1 MCTRRNRIAILF
13 GLCVFFLSAFAHG
26 NDNAQ
31 SVTEDPSFEILH
43 YESLPP
49 MTLESRKQDSHET
62 EQETQAWHWSFDAF
76 GRAFDL
82 MLESN
87 DRLIDKLPTGQREH
101 LHKAYGLFRGKIEGL
116 ENSWVR
122 LTRMGKQWSGMIWD
136 GQEVYIIDSMQA
148 MTEAL
153 ATTPPADVTAHG
165 IYRLSDTRDLG
176 VTTCGLGLPGVPET
190 PMTDYSALLE
200 ELKGFVP
207 AQAQGA
213 SFNLDMAVVSD
224 PQFAQIQQNNF
235 GTSADAAILARINV
249 VDGIFSEQV
258 GVQINLVEIRN
269 LAQNGTL
276 TSTNPSTLLNQF
288 SSFTN
293 GSSFTHPGIAHLF
306 TGRDLNG
313 STVGIAFLSSLCSAR
328 FGVGV
333 DQIRG
338 GGTAGAL
345 VVAHELGHNFGAPH
359 DNQGGSACASTPGNF
374 LMNPSINGSDQ
385 FSQCSLSQIQPIVDR
400 AACITIVDLSNP
412 TVTITS
418 PTDGAF
424 LSAGSPVTFVG
435 TATDAQDGNLTS
447 NLVWRSDKDGQLGTG
462 GRVSTAL
469 SIGTH
474 RITASITDSDGGT
487 STQAISITLTD
498 DNSGSILFESHFN
511 GGTNQFAFVD
521 DPFRHTNQPNFS
533 SGAHAPGQGFS
544 GGALRVQLGGLNNA
558 NVLNMSGGW
567 RRSFTLPAD
576 SEVTVTLRYQLTQ
589 TPEYESDEISQALLS
604 VDNRLVGLAPN
615 DFLTQL
621 TGNGNGGE
629 TQSTGWI
636 PVSIPVGI
644 LSAGSHT
651 ITIGGFNNKKTFNN
665 ETTEVLID
673 DVSVRRMT
681 TSPPPPPPPPP
692 PGEKII
698 NGQFEAGTSGF
709 IYIDNAFRSTNQP
722 NFAQGVHV
730 PNQGFVRGGLQVLL
744 GGTNNTTTHN
754 MSGGWR
760 RSFTLPTSRSITIS
774 LHYQLVQ
781 AQNYES
787 DEFSEMLLSIDNQ
800 LIGQGNNQ
808 VLARIT
814 GNGNGG
820 SNLTTGWV
828 SVSLKTATL
837 SQGTH
842 VITVGGFNNKK
853 TFNDEIT
860 QILID
865 NVFIQ

>member
-1 MCTRRNRIAILF
+1 MI
-13 GLCVFFLSAFAHG
+13 GLCMFFFAALAHAS
-26 NDNAQ
+26 DKIQ
-31 SVTEDPSFEILH
+31 SLTEDKSFEILH
-43 YESLPP
+43 YETLPP
-49 MTLESRKQDSHET
+49 MALESRKQESDNPD
-62 EQETQAWHWSFDAF
+62 QETQTWHWSFEAF
-76 GRAFDL
+76 GRVFDVA
-82 MLESN
+82 LESN
-87 DRLIDKLPTGQREH
+87 NRLINKLPKGQREH

-116 ENSWVR
+116 ESSWIR

-153 ATTPPADVTAHG
+153 ATNPPSDATAHG

-176 VTTCGLGLPGVPET
+176 VTTCGLGSPGVPAT

-333 DQIRG
+333 NQIRG

-374 LMNPSINGSDQ
+374 LMNPSINGSEQ
-385 FSQCSLSQIQPIVDR
+385 FSQCSLAQIQPIVDR
-400 AACITIVDLSNP
+400 AACITVVDLSNP

-424 LSAGSPVTFVG
+424 ISAGSPVTFVG
-435 TATDAQDGNLTS
+435 TAADAQDGNITS
-447 NLVWRSDKDGQLGTG
+447 NLIWRSDKDGQLGTG
-462 GRVSTAL
+462 GSVSTAL
-469 SIGTH
+469 SVGTH

-487 STQAISITLTD
+487 ATQTISITLTD
-498 DNSGSILFESHFN
+498 DNGGTILFESHFN
-511 GGTNQFAFVD
+511 GATDQFVFVD
-521 DPFRHTNQPNFS
+521 DPFRNTNQPNFS

-544 GGALRVQLGGLNNA
+544 GGALRVQLGGINNSTIR
-558 NVLNMSGGW
+558 NMSGGW

-576 SEVTVTLRYQLTQ
+576 SNVTVVLRYKLTQ
-589 TPEYESDEISQALLS
+589 ASDYESDEISQALLS
-604 VDNRLVGLAPN
+604 IDNRLIRVSSN
-615 DFLTQL
+615 DFLAQL
-621 TGNGNGGE
+621 AGNGNGGGPR
-629 TQSTGWI
+629 TTDWV
-636 PVSIPVGI
+636 PVSIPVGT
-644 LSAGSHT
+644 LSAGPHT

-673 DVSVRRMT
+673 DVSVRRGT
-681 TSPPPPPPPPP
+681 TSPPLPPPP
-692 PGEKII
+692 PGGVIVNANFNAGV
-698 NGQFEAGTSGF
+698 NGFT
-709 IYIDNAFRSTNQP
+709 YIDDTFRNTNQP
-722 NFAQGVHV
+722 NFARGAHQ
-730 PNQGFVRGGLQVLL
+730 PNLGFTGGGLQVLV
-744 GGTNNTTTHN
+744 GGHSKAEKLN

-760 RSFTLPTSRSITIS
+760 RSFTLPTARQVTIS
-774 LHYQLVQ
+774 LRYRMGQSS
-781 AQNYES
+781 NYES
-787 DEFSEMLLSIDNQ
+787 DEFSETLLSVDNR
-800 LIGQGNNQ
+800 LIGRGGNQ

-814 GNGNGG
+814 GDGDGG
-820 SNLTTGWV
+820 RNQVTGWV
-828 SVSLKTATL
+828 AVTLNVGTL

-842 VITVGGFNNKK
+842 TLIIGGFNNKK
-853 TFNDEIT
+853 NAIDEIT
-860 QILID
+860 QVLID
-865 NVFIQ
+865 DVIIR